1 MKLWAILV
9 GVTLML
15 SACAHRTPG
24 IITKEVR
31 VPIVAPCAPQL
42 TPAPSYAADLV
53 QLDGTVFD
61 LVQALLIDR
70 EQRKMREA
78 ELSAAVEGCR

>member
-1 MKLWAILV
+1 MKPWLALV
-9 GVTLML
+9 AVTLML
-15 SACAHRTPG
+15 PACAHRAPR

-42 TPAPSYAADLV
+42 PPAPSYAADRVL
-53 QLDGTVFD
+53 LDGTVFD
-61 LVQALLIDR
+61 LVQALLVDR
-70 EQRKMREA
+70 EQRKAREA